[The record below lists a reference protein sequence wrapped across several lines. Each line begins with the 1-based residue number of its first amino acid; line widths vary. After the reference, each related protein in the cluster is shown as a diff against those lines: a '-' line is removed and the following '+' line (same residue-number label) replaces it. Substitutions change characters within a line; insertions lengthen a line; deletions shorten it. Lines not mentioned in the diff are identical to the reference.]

1 MQLSIWVAAFQ
12 KEVAV
17 SKVCEGDSS
26 STGWFNPSFCPRR
39 WGGGMLACG
48 SELCR
53 THLAALH
60 LGRHGLE
67 NNILWVPSVL
77 VGNSYFSAG
86 RSEGKGYLK
95 RVQPVAVSMMWWKS
109 PDALRCL
116 WSWTIWNNLEI
127 ENEIALNVLNNQ
139 NAATGTSS
147 EESHAK

>member
-17 SKVCEGDSS
+17 SEVCEGDSS

-39 WGGGMLACG
+39 WGGGMLAYG
-48 SELCR
+48 SELCH

-67 NNILWVPSVL
+67 NNILWVLSVL

-86 RSEGKGYLK
+86 KREGKGYLK
-95 RVQPVAVSMMWWKS
+95 RVQPVAVFMMWWES
-109 PDALRCL
+109 LDALRCL
-116 WSWTIWNNLEI
+116 TNLS
-127 ENEIALNVLNNQ
+127 ATHGPFLT
-139 NAATGTSS
+139 AATRWATVRSAGVKS
-147 EESHAK
+147 EILWPQFS